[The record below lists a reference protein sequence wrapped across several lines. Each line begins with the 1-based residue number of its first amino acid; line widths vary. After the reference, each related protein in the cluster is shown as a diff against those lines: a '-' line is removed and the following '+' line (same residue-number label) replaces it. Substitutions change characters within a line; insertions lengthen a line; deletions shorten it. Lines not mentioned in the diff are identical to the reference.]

1 MREVRRGIPALLRL
15 LGLTAG
21 VAWTGWLAGSNLLH
35 WLDYG
40 QHHLGH
46 TDFALYYA
54 FSRIG
59 VLHGW
64 SSLYDLNAQRD
75 VYTAMPGTWWFP
87 LPYTPLMAWL
97 TAPFTALPLSPAYWI
112 WSGCLAGAFLTCWW
126 LATPSD
132 PMVRLI
138 CLTAGLSPYLSLLGL
153 ELGQVVV
160 VQLLAVAAAVWFL
173 SNGRPVLAGISLVL
187 LDVHPQGFFLVPL
200 ALLLFGARRTVLTW
214 AAASAVLVAVAA
226 ASLGA
231 HGVEQYFHRL
241 VLAERSPLEFYVSF
255 PIDLP
260 LMIHNRWLRI
270 AAMAI
275 LACLALFVARKERN
289 HRIEVAVAAGLI
301 GSVLVTPFIHLD
313 DLMVLFLA
321 GWLTLRCRLP
331 SAYTLL
337 PAAGLLVAVWL
348 DFERVQHY
356 GWVLVVF
363 EIGWLLSMAAL
374 PSLQSDRVKSGLLE
388 EVGLAT
394 T

>member
-1 MREVRRGIPALLRL
+1 MRQGIRPLLRL
-15 LGLTAG
+15 LALTAG
-21 VAWTGWLAGSNLLH
+21 LAWTGWLAGGNLLH

-59 VLHGW
+59 LLHGW
-64 SSLYDLNAQRD
+64 SSLYDLNAQQD
-75 VYTAMPGTWWFP
+75 VYRSMPGTWWFP
-87 LPYTPLMAWL
+87 LPYTPLMGWL
-97 TAPFTALPLSPAYWI
+97 TAPFTALPLSAAYWI
-112 WSGCLAGAFLTCWW
+112 WSGGLAVAFVTCWW
-126 LATPSD
+126 LAAPSD
-132 PMVRLI
+132 PMVRAI

-160 VQLLAVAAAVWFL
+160 IQLLAVAASVWFL
-173 SNGRPVLAGISLVL
+173 TNNRPVLAGVSLVL

-226 ASLGA
+226 ASLGV
-231 HGVEQYFHRL
+231 HGVDQYFHRL
-241 VLAERSPLEFYVSF
+241 VLAARSPLEFYVSF
-255 PIDLP
+255 PVDLP

-270 AAMAI
+270 AVMAM
-275 LACLALFVARKERN
+275 LAGLAVFVAWKDRKN
-289 HRIEVAVAAGLI
+289 RIEVAVAAGLI
-301 GSVLVTPFIHLD
+301 GSVLVTPFVHLD

-331 SAYTLL
+331 SAYAWLL
-337 PAAGLLVAVWL
+337 AAGLVGAVLL
-348 DFERVQHY
+348 DFGRLQHY
-356 GWVLVVF
+356 GWLLVVF
-363 EIGWLLSMAAL
+363 EILWLVSLAAL
-374 PSLQSDRVKSGLLE
+374 PSLQSHRVKSGLPE

>member
-1 MREVRRGIPALLRL
+1 MRRRIPALLRVL
-15 LGLTAG
+15 ALTAG
-21 VAWTGWLAGSNLLH
+21 VAWTGWLAGGNLLH

-54 FSRIG
+54 FSKIG
-59 VLHGW
+59 LLHGW
-64 SSLYDLNAQRD
+64 GSLYDLNAQRD
-75 VYTAMPGTWWFP
+75 VYRSMPGTWWFP

-112 WSGCLAGAFLTCWW
+112 WSGYLAAAFLTCWW

-132 PMVRLI
+132 PMVRAI

-160 VQLLAVAAAVWFL
+160 LQLLALAAAVWFL
-173 SNGRPVLAGISLVL
+173 SNNRPVLAGVSLVL
-187 LDVHPQGFFLVPL
+187 LDVHPQGFFLIPL

-214 AAASAVLVAVAA
+214 AAASAVLVVVAV
-226 ASLGA
+226 ASLGF
-231 HGVEQYFHRL
+231 HGVEQYLHRL

-270 AAMAI
+270 TVMTI

-289 HRIEVAVAAGLI
+289 NRIEVAIAAGLI

-321 GWLTLRCRLP
+321 GWLTLRSSLP
-331 SAYTLL
+331 SAYPLL
-337 PAAGLLVAVWL
+337 LAAGLVVVVWL
-348 DFERVQHY
+348 DFERVQH
-356 GWVLVVF
+356 GWLLVVF
-363 EIGWLLSMAAL
+363 EIGWLVSMAAL
-374 PSLQSDRVKSGLLE
+374 PSLQSNRVKSGLPE

-394 T
+394 S

>member
-1 MREVRRGIPALLRL
+1 VDRWIRAKALLRL
-15 LGLTAG
+15 LALTAG
-21 VAWTGWLAGSNLLH
+21 LAWTGWLAGSNLLH

-59 VLHGW
+59 LLHGW

-75 VYTAMPGTWWFP
+75 VYRSMPGTWWFP
-87 LPYTPLMAWL
+87 LPYTPLMGWL
-97 TAPFTALPLSPAYWI
+97 TAPFTALPLSAAYWI
-112 WSGCLAGAFLTCWW
+112 WSGGLVAAFLTCWW
-126 LATPSD
+126 LAAPSD
-132 PMVRLI
+132 PMVRAI

-160 VQLLAVAAAVWFL
+160 FQLLAVGAAVWFL
-173 SNGRPVLAGISLVL
+173 TNNRPVLAGVSLVL

-214 AAASAVLVAVAA
+214 AAASAVLAAVAA
-226 ASLGA
+226 ASLGM
-231 HGVEQYFHRL
+231 HGVEQYLQRL
-241 VLAERSPLEFYVSF
+241 VLAARSPLEFYVSF
-255 PIDLP
+255 PVDLP

-270 AAMAI
+270 AVMAI
-275 LACLALFVARKERN
+275 LAGFALFGAWKHRN
-289 HRIEVAVAAGLI
+289 NRIEVAVAAGLI
-301 GSVLVTPFIHLD
+301 GSVLVTPFVHLD

-331 SAYTLL
+331 SAYSW
-337 PAAGLLVAVWL
+337 LLVAGLVVAVSL
-348 DFERVQHY
+348 DFKRLQHY
-356 GWVLVVF
+356 GWLLVVF
-363 EIGWLLSMAAL
+363 EMVWLVSIAAL
-374 PSLQSDRVKSGLLE
+374 PSLESYRVKSRLPK

-394 T
+394 S